1 MAEIYKIG
9 SNDLIDRVSTF
20 GGTNLLVDTWLAT
33 NQYGLSNCT
42 ASIVADAS
50 APIKS
55 VVRLTLTDSTKNAHC
70 YLTNMKTR
78 VPMQQGEQYVASA
91 WLKSSANMNRPSNIM
106 CECYSGTYTRLNNV
120 NISTSWSRQSVVF
133 TYNENATYQALYI
146 IYPELWSG
154 LSNGGYIDIGGI
166 KIEKGNKPTE
176 WTPAPQ
182 DLVTVDTTNNTL
194 VFFQ

>member
-1 MAEIYKIG
+1 MEINKR
-9 SNDLIDRVSTF
+9 L
-20 GGTNLLVDTWLAT
+20 NLNKNPQHADNYSMCFAK
-33 NQYGLSNCT
+33 NIKLS
-42 ASIVADAS
+42 D
-50 APIKS
+50 
-55 VVRLTLTDSTKNAHC
+55 DSTTIITDNGFK
-70 YLTNMKTR
+70 LSFST
-78 VPMQQGEQYVASA
+78 GEVEG
-91 WLKSSANMNRPSNIM
+91 NIVGIIP
-106 CECYSGTYTRLNNV
+106 C
-120 NISTSWSRQSVVF
+120 STEIVIF